1 MNAVVQH
8 QPTMS
13 SREIAKLCEKQ
24 HKNVLRDI
32 REMVDQLVRDGS
44 DLSHLREDR
53 DSRGYVRCVH
63 LDKEL
68 TETLITGY
76 SIPIRHKV
84 IRRLHELERAI
95 QQATP
100 LPAPPAAN
108 DAAVEFGK
116 LALAHLPN
124 LGDNSKQALLSH
136 LSELAFGQR
145 LIPLP
150 IVEQHLMQA
159 GEVGELLGITPN
171 KVGRL
176 ANAHG
181 LKTAEFGEYRLDKSR
196 HSSKQVESFFYNQ
209 AGLARL
215 REITGASSPVS

>member
-1 MNAVVQH
+1 MSAVAKQA
-8 QPTMS
+8 TMT
-13 SREIAKLCEKQ
+13 SREIAKLCEKR
-24 HKNVLRDI
+24 HPDVKRDI
-32 REMVDQLVRDGS
+32 ENMLGELGLNVSSFAHIYRDTRNREQTEYSL
-44 DLSHLREDR
+44 DR
-53 DSRGYVRCVH
+53 
-63 LDKEL
+63 EL

-76 SIPIRHKV
+76 SIPLRHKV
-84 IRRLHELERAI
+84 VKRLRELETVVQRG
-95 QQATP
+95 
-100 LPAPPAAN
+100 LPPAAN
-108 DAAVEFGK
+108 DSAVEFGK

-150 IVEQHLMQA
+150 LVEQHLMPA

-196 HSSKQVESFFYNQ
+196 HSSKQVESFLYNQ

-215 REITGASSPVS
+215 LEIVEASVPVS

>member
-1 MNAVVQH
+1 MSAVAK
-8 QPTMS
+8 QPTMT
-13 SREIAKLCEKQ
+13 SREIAKLCEKR
-24 HKNVLRDI
+24 HPDVKRDI
-32 REMVDQLVRDGS
+32 ENMLGELGLNVSSFAHIYRDTRNREQTEYSL
-44 DLSHLREDR
+44 DR
-53 DSRGYVRCVH
+53 
-63 LDKEL
+63 EL

-76 SIPIRHKV
+76 SIPLRHKV
-84 IRRLHELERAI
+84 VKRLRELETVV
-95 QQATP
+95 QKG
-100 LPAPPAAN
+100 LPPAAN
-108 DAAVEFGK
+108 DSAVEFGK

-150 IVEQHLMQA
+150 LVEQHLMPA

-215 REITGASSPVS
+215 REIVEASVPVS

>member
-1 MNAVVQH
+1 MSAVAKQA
-8 QPTMS
+8 TMT
-13 SREIAKLCEKQ
+13 SREIAKLCEKR
-24 HKNVLRDI
+24 HPDVKRDI
-32 REMVDQLVRDGS
+32 ENMLGELGLNVSSFAHIYRDTRNREQTEYSL
-44 DLSHLREDR
+44 DR
-53 DSRGYVRCVH
+53 
-63 LDKEL
+63 EL

-76 SIPIRHKV
+76 SIPLRHKV
-84 IRRLHELERAI
+84 VKRLRELETVVQRG
-95 QQATP
+95 
-100 LPAPPAAN
+100 LPPAAN
-108 DAAVEFGK
+108 DSAVEFGK

-150 IVEQHLMQA
+150 LVEQHLMPA

-181 LKTAEFGEYRLDKSR
+181 LKTTEFGEYRLDKSR

-215 REITGASSPVS
+215 REIVEASVPVS

>member
-24 HKNVLRDI
+24 HKDVIRDI
-32 REMVDQLVRDGS
+32 RVMVKSLEDDGA
-44 DLSHLREDR
+44 DLRHLMEEKDG
-53 DSRGYVRCVH
+53 RGYTRCFR

-76 SIPIRHKV
+76 SIPLRHKV

-95 QQATP
+95 YPATP

-150 IVEQHLMQA
+150 RVEQHLMAA
-159 GEVGELLGITPN
+159 GEVGELLGISGN

-181 LKTAEFGEYRLDKSR
+181 LKTPEFGEIRLDKSR

-215 REITGASSPVS
+215 REIVEASVPVS